1 MDEKGTFVISQFGI
15 ESGSWVE
22 RPASIRIVDVT
33 VDRQGARSR
42 HGRGSLVALVERR
55 ANGYPPVT
63 LVEELTQ
70 TLEDTYYQLSGSIT
84 RGLREALLAA
94 NQALFERNLRA
105 DDEHRCIV
113 GLNCAVLRDNE
124 VYLGQVGP
132 ALACLMHEGQLSRYP
147 QDSAWLRS
155 AKPGPLDVNRE
166 PPAGLRR
173 DIEPTL
179 HHFMLTPGDALV
191 LSTTALAGVASAD
204 ELHQVVARRDSE
216 PMRRAL
222 MALAAEQELAAVVIE
237 YHAEGQA
244 GERQGAEGT
253 SGEPARR
260 TLAPTAMPA
269 PPAQEQ
275 LPPPSEAPPPREAPI
290 PAGIAG
296 RAPSPLPGQ
305 ASPGEGPPL
314 EEEDLEPWEEEDA
327 VEQAEP
333 PLVAP
338 RERPRLGDILSQEA
352 RKVQQGTQD
361 LLLRA
366 LPDRLPEPP
375 PQEVGTGQPGRAAVL
390 GARALVVLAMLI
402 PLVMVFLVIM
412 TRLQY
417 ERTRRV
423 QFDELLVT
431 AQARYDAANRMENQ
445 SSQRQELYAAM
456 AVVEDGLSISPED
469 ERLNALRRQ
478 IQHKLD
484 QLNTVERLFHFW
496 QLLQLDEDPVSPTD
510 SSRLVIQGI
519 NVFLLNRGSDR
530 VLKYLLNDVGD
541 ALQPVEGDPVLV
553 QKGAIAGGVKVG
565 DIVDVAWLEAGGQRT
580 LSTFVMLDRN
590 GTLLAYD
597 PQQGIDALPVADSDS
612 WLKPAAIGGYFGNLY
627 ILDPLIGRI
636 LKYAPTENAYT
647 TPPTSY
653 LNPNVTADLTGAV
666 DLAVD
671 GNMYVLFA
679 DGKILKFLKGDQS
692 PFSMDGL
699 PTPMRSPTGLVVS
712 GPQKPE
718 GQGYVYVADA
728 GNERVLQFDKSG
740 KYIRQFQAVPGETQ
754 LRNLRGIYVDEEK
767 GRLFALSGR
776 TLWLTE
782 LPKLQPQ

>member
-33 VDRQGARSR
+33 VERPGARSR

-55 ANGYPPVT
+55 ADGHPPVT

-105 DDEHRCIV
+105 DDEHRCIM

-132 ALACLMHEGQLSRYP
+132 ALACLVHEGQLSRYP

-173 DIEPTL
+173 DIEPNL
-179 HHFMLTPGDALV
+179 HHFILTPGDTLV

-222 MALAAEQELAAVVIE
+222 MALAAEQDLAAVVIE

-244 GERQGAEGT
+244 GERQGAEGA

-275 LPPPSEAPPPREAPI
+275 LPPPSEAPI
-290 PAGIAG
+290 PAGTAG
-296 RAPSPLPGQ
+296 RAPFPLPGQ
-305 ASPGEGPPL
+305 ASPGEGQPL
-314 EEEDLEPWEEEDA
+314 EEEDLEPWEEEEA

-333 PLVAP
+333 PLMAP
-338 RERPRLGDILSQEA
+338 RERPRPGDSLSQKA
-352 RKVQQGTQD
+352 RKVRQGTQD

-375 PQEVGTGQPGRAAVL
+375 PQEVGTGQSGRAEAR

-445 SSQRQELYAAM
+445 ASQRQELYAAM

-553 QKGAIAGGVKVG
+553 QKGAIVGGVKAG
-565 DIVDVAWLEAGGQRT
+565 DIVDIAWLEAGGQRT

-712 GPQKPE
+712 GPQEPE